1 MLILIGKKLHH
12 YVRVEYLNGDGE
24 MISFNTMILVAADND
39 ELKRLMKFATKQA
52 KRITG
57 CKDVRVV
64 FVGSEIPDID
74 INKMKE
80 ICFLASL
87 LISGNLMD

>member
-1 MLILIGKKLHH
+1 MLISKKLHH

-24 MISFNTMILVAADND
+24 MIGFNAIILVAEDDD
-39 ELKRLMKFATKQA
+39 ELKKLMEFATKQA

-57 CKDVRVV
+57 CEDVRVV

-74 INKMKE
+74 IDKMKE
-80 ICFLASL
+80 ICFMASL
-87 LISGNLMD
+87 LISSNLMD

>member
-1 MLILIGKKLHH
+1 MLISKKLHH

-24 MISFNTMILVAADND
+24 MIGFNAIILVAEDDN
-39 ELKRLMKFATKQA
+39 ELKKLMEFATKQA

-57 CKDVRVV
+57 CEDVRVV

-74 INKMKE
+74 IDGMKE
-80 ICFLASL
+80 ICFVASL

>member
-1 MLILIGKKLHH
+1 MLISISKRLHH
-12 YVRVEYLNGDGE
+12 YVRVEYLNGNGE
-24 MISFNTMILVAADND
+24 MVGFNSIMLVAEDND
-39 ELKRLMKFATKQA
+39 ELKRLMKFTTKQA

-57 CKDVRVV
+57 CEDVRVI

-80 ICFLASL
+80 ICFVASL
-87 LISGNLMD
+87 LISSSLMD

>member
-1 MLILIGKKLHH
+1 MLISKRLHH

-24 MISFNTMILVAADND
+24 MIGFNAIIIAVEDND
-39 ELKRLMKFATKQA
+39 ELKELMEFATKQA

-57 CKDVRVV
+57 CEDVRVV

-74 INKMKE
+74 IDEMKE
-80 ICFLASL
+80 ICFMASL
-87 LISGNLMD
+87 IISSNLMD

>member
-1 MLILIGKKLHH
+1 MLISKKLHH

-24 MISFNTMILVAADND
+24 MIGFNAIILVAEDDN
-39 ELKRLMKFATKQA
+39 ELKKLMEFATKQA

-57 CKDVRVV
+57 CEDVRVV

-80 ICFLASL
+80 ICFVASL

>member
-1 MLILIGKKLHH
+1 MLISKKLHH

-24 MISFNTMILVAADND
+24 MIGFNACILKADDDN
-39 ELKRLMKFATKQA
+39 ELKKLMEFATKQA

-57 CKDVRVV
+57 CEDVHVV

-74 INKMKE
+74 INEMKE
-80 ICFLASL
+80 ICFTASL
-87 LISGNLMD
+87 LISISLMD

>member
-1 MLILIGKKLHH
+1 MLISKKLHH

-24 MISFNTMILVAADND
+24 MIGFNAIMLAAEDSD
-39 ELKRLMKFATKQA
+39 ELKKLEEFATKQA

-57 CKDVRVV
+57 CEDVRVV
-64 FVGSEIPDID
+64 FVGSEIPDIN

-80 ICFLASL
+80 ICFVTSL
-87 LISGNLMD
+87 LISYNLMD

>member
-1 MLILIGKKLHH
+1 MLISKRLHH

-24 MISFNTMILVAADND
+24 MIGFNAITLAAEDND
-39 ELKRLMKFATKQA
+39 ELKKLMEFATKQA
-52 KRITG
+52 KHITG
-57 CKDVRVV
+57 CEGVRVV

-80 ICFLASL
+80 ICFITSL
-87 LISGNLMD
+87 LISGSLMD